1 MSLILQVSI
10 VVMLNIPLQ
19 NIFLPIE
26 NVKKTKK
33 QNKVQPQLSKI
44 VLKKMKK
51 SNTELDY
58 LAATV

>member
-1 MSLILQVSI
+1 MSLILQMNI
-10 VVMLNIPLQ
+10 AVMLNIPLQ

-26 NVKKTKK
+26 NVE
-33 QNKVQPQLSKI
+33 KVQPSISKI
-44 VLKKMKK
+44 LLEKLQK